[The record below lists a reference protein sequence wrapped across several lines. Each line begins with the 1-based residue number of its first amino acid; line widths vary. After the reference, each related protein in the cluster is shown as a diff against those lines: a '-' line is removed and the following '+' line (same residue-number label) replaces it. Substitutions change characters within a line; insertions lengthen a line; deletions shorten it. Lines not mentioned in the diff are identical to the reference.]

1 MLLGGAN
8 GGHGEQLVDRWCCEV
23 TSHLYRRLDP
33 LTIGEIL
40 QLRQWDDKDYDN
52 PDTI

>member
-8 GGHGEQLVDRWCCEV
+8 GGHGEQLVDRWCCGGHHIYIDV
-23 TSHLYRRLDP
+23 WTPS
-33 LTIGEIL
+33 IGEIL